1 MSESLTAPPQGIP
14 KLVHAGPRIDSL
26 DLLRGIAILGIFL
39 MNTWTMSLPQ
49 DTYTN
54 PATYNPTWIPGHAWP
69 LYDSSGH
76 LVDYEGGMRPL
87 EGLNHWVYVGI
98 HLLADMKFITT
109 FSMLFGAGIVL
120 QAERSRKKGNN
131 PWLTHYIRMSIL
143 LIFGLIH
150 TFGFWYGDIL
160 TDYALCGLILAP
172 VRLLPAWILGLT
184 GILMVAVPTATMIA
198 KYEHRHQVALA
209 KPDQDEQTLNNGW
222 YYPLHKL
229 DELYTGLEKRAW
241 SVFREHEQAKGIDT
255 NDAYPPT
262 NDFPIGDSSD
272 ENNRELATYRGSW
285 WDQVVGHR
293 FWCSVTDHTAGFLDW
308 TFWRCG
314 GCFLIG
320 MALQKRRFF
329 HGAWPLGAY
338 ATFASFAIPI
348 GWIISYL
355 GVMFNDHTGWSEDWN
370 SLFSLYMLGDQFNY
384 WGSLLCSF
392 GYMAVGVLLAAQA
405 ARPGSILNKCLIPI
419 RSIGRMALTCYL
431 AETLIGTSYY
441 YNTAWFSIGKFS
453 WGGQFGHTTR
463 AGNLPLVFG
472 TWMFLLIFA
481 PLWLTYFRQGP
492 FEWLWHS
499 IAYWDWK
506 NPRKEAAGPDASLS
520 PDVEGVAGAK
530 ATA

>member
-1 MSESLTAPPQGIP
+1 MSDSIPIQSPPIP
-14 KLVHAGPRIDSL
+14 RLAHAGPRIDSL

-54 PATYNPTWIPGHAWP
+54 PATYNPTWVPGHAWP
-69 LYDSSGH
+69 VLDAAGNISDYD
-76 LVDYEGGMRPL
+76 GGMRPL
-87 EGLNHWVYVGI
+87 QGLNHWVYVVI

-131 PWLTHYIRMSIL
+131 PWLTHYLRMSVL
-143 LIFGLIH
+143 LVFGLIH

-160 TDYALCGLILAP
+160 TDYALCGIILAP
-172 VRLLPAWILGLT
+172 VRLLPAWLLGLM
-184 GILMVAVPTATMIA
+184 GILMVAVPTATMVA
-198 KYEHRHQVALA
+198 KYEHRQQLVAA
-209 KPDQDEQTLNNGW
+209 ITSQEKDALNNGW

-229 DELYTGLEKRAW
+229 DDLYDSLDKHGWKT
-241 SVFREHEQAKGIDT
+241 FREHEQAKGVNTDE
-255 NDAYPPT
+255 AYPPT
-262 NDFPIGDSSD
+262 SQFPIGDSSD
-272 ENNRELATYRGSW
+272 ENNRELAAYRGSW

-320 MALQKRRFF
+320 MSLQKRRFF

-338 ATFASFAIPI
+338 ATLATFAIPV

-370 SLFSLYMLGDQFNY
+370 SLFSLYQLGEQFNY

-405 ARPGSILNKCLIPI
+405 AKPGSILNKCLIPI

-431 AETLIGTSYY
+431 AETLIGTTIYY
-441 YNTAWFSIGKFS
+441 GH
-453 WGGQFGHTTR
+453 GFGLFGYTTR
-463 AGNLPLVFG
+463 GAEP
-472 TWMFLLIFA
+472 
-481 PLWLTYFRQGP
+481 PHR
-492 FEWLWHS
+492 LWHLDFPPDLCP
-499 IAYWDWK
+499 ALAHVFP
-506 NPRKEAAGPDASLS
+506 PRPI
-520 PDVEGVAGAK
+520 
-530 ATA
+530 